1 MGAAAIS
8 PPRPMDLLAWYD
20 RHRRK
25 LPWRAPPGER
35 ADPYRVWLSEIMLQ
49 QTTVKAVGPYYARF
63 LARWPDIRA
72 LAAAPLDDVLK
83 TWAGLGYYARAR
95 NLHACAR
102 VVVEQHDGQ
111 IPASEDGL
119 RDLPG
124 IGAYTAAAI
133 AAIAFDAAATPVDGN
148 IERVIAR
155 LYAIDTPLPAA
166 KPEIS
171 RLARGLTPP
180 RRAGDFAQAM
190 MDLGA
195 TICTP
200 KTPACALCPWNESCA
215 AYARGDAE
223 TFPRRVPKREGAL
236 RRGAAFVARRADGF
250 VLLRTRPEKG
260 LLGGMTEVPTTEW
273 TKDFDESVA
282 LKSAPR
288 FASRKVAEVA
298 AHRRRCSPR
307 LHPFPARAHRLRG
320 RRAGAHARAQR
331 DAVDC
336 NFGACRRGSAEP
348 HAQGL
353 GTRTDF
359 GSNTQSPTGKGSIM
373 TIERHEAG
381 PRMSKAVVHG
391 DTVYL
396 AGIVADAPKGKT
408 TAEQTKSILSQI
420 DGFLAKAGTDKS
432 KLLSAN
438 IWITD
443 MANFAEMNA
452 VWDAWVS
459 PGHTPARAT
468 VEAGLASPD
477 YKVEIMVVAAR

>member
-1 MGAAAIS
+1 MTLAAKPARRQRDKSAGAIL
-8 PPRPMDLLAWYD
+8 PPRPLDLLAWYD

-63 LARWPDIRA
+63 LVRWPDIRA

-102 VVVEQHDGQ
+102 VVVEQHAGQ

-133 AAIAFDAAATPVDGN
+133 AAIAFDAPATPVDGN

-180 RRAGDFAQAM
+180 RRTGDFAQAM

-195 TICTP
+195 TLCTP

-215 AYARGDAE
+215 AYARSDAE

-236 RRGAAFVARRADGF
+236 RRGAAFVVRRADGF

-273 TKDFDESVA
+273 TKDFDDGGA
-282 LKSAPR
+282 LKCAPR
-288 FASRKVAEVA
+288 FAAKKLPKWRRTVGVVRHVFTHFPLELTVYTADVPARTSAPKATRWIAISELYGEALPSLMRKVL
-298 AHRRRCSPR
+298 AHVLTSDRI
-307 LHPFPARAHRLRG
+307 HKV
-320 RRAGAHARAQR
+320 Q
-331 DAVDC
+331 
-336 NFGACRRGSAEP
+336 
-348 HAQGL
+348 
-353 GTRTDF
+353 
-359 GSNTQSPTGKGSIM
+359 
-373 TIERHEAG
+373 
-381 PRMSKAVVHG
+381 
-391 DTVYL
+391 
-396 AGIVADAPKGKT
+396 
-408 TAEQTKSILSQI
+408 
-420 DGFLAKAGTDKS
+420 
-432 KLLSAN
+432 
-438 IWITD
+438 
-443 MANFAEMNA
+443 
-452 VWDAWVS
+452 
-459 PGHTPARAT
+459 PGEDR
-468 VEAGLASPD
+468 S
-477 YKVEIMVVAAR
+477 